1 MTTDRAQPDSPLHSR
16 IADALAR
23 LGSLARSKEQ
33 SESTSE
39 TLSPLQSRALVVLHR
54 LGDLRVG
61 QIAKELM
68 VTYGTVSV
76 ALTAL
81 EQKSLVNKFQDPD
94 EHRAVRLELTRS
106 GRRIAQKAAGWT
118 AEALQPAIAAL
129 RPNESATLLATLL
142 KLILSLEREGVIGE
156 ARMCI
161 SCKYFV
167 ADGGSKQRPH
177 FCNLL
182 DVAIGEHDL
191 RVDCPEHER
200 APESRLAANARAL
213 KAGSQK
219 GR

>member
-1 MTTDRAQPDSPLHSR
+1 MTLDPAKPDTPLHGR

-33 SESTSE
+33 TESTSE

-54 LGDLRVG
+54 RGDLRVG
-61 QIAKELM
+61 QIAEELL

-81 EQKSLVNKFQDPD
+81 EQKGLVNKFQDPD
-94 EHRAVRLELTRS
+94 EHRAVRLELTRP
-106 GRRIAQKAAGWT
+106 GRRIAQKAAGWG
-118 AEALQPAIAAL
+118 AEALQPAIRAL
-129 RPNESATLLATLL
+129 RTEESATLLATLL
-142 KLILSLEREGVIGE
+142 KLILSLEREGVIGA

-167 ADGGSKQRPH
+167 ADGGRGKRPH

-200 APESRLAANARAL
+200 AAESQLAVNARAL
-213 KAGSQK
+213 KRAT
-219 GR
+219 